1 MRCGNRPRWD
11 TTIGDRRLFDK
22 AERLAWL
29 QQRQRELEA
38 ALDLTKGDMQAV
50 DEAEAYEA
58 SEAA

>member
-1 MRCGNRPRWD
+1 MIER
-11 TTIGDRRLFDK
+11 IGDRRLFDK